1 DVLGSDRTLAGRV
14 VARSLDLAS
23 VLLLDQAYDFGNV
36 IRRLERPPTIERKPI
51 SQPKPTTNEI
61 PPRETQRATSI
72 PHLVQATQRP
82 QASIR
87 PRRVNPIGLPPPAP
101 PAESR
106 IDEIAGF
113 DHLADPP
120 RRAAVAGRDAVKVG
134 AGGLVHTSIIRR
146 PKTVSIA
153 PH

>member
-1 DVLGSDRTLAGRV
+1 
-14 VARSLDLAS
+14 
-23 VLLLDQAYDFGNV
+23 YDFGNV
-36 IRRLERPPTIERKPI
+36 IRRLGRPPTVGRKPI
-51 SQPKPTTNEI
+51 SRPKPTTDEI
-61 PPRETQRATSI
+61 PPREAQRASAI

-101 PAESR
+101 PEESR
-106 IDEIAGF
+106 IGEVAVF

-134 AGGLVHTSIIRR
+134 AGGLVHTSIYTSPENRVNS
-146 PKTVSIA
+146 PPLEA
-153 PH
+153 GE